1 MPEDILYELAKS
13 LKYKKSNKRCKYV
26 YQKGK
31 NIGFQCASMI
41 SEAHREDDFCCKH
54 YRHNLPKNIYDMA
67 LIPIKNTIDLGL
79 IPVKKYNKHIVYDE

>member
-1 MPEDILYELAKS
+1 MPEYNDILYGLAKS

-31 NIGFQCASMI
+31 NVGSQCTSMVSGVHI
-41 SEAHREDDFCCKH
+41 VDDFCYKH
-54 YRHNLPKNIYDMA
+54 YRYNEKRNPHDMPKNI
-67 LIPIKNTIDLGL
+67 IDLGL